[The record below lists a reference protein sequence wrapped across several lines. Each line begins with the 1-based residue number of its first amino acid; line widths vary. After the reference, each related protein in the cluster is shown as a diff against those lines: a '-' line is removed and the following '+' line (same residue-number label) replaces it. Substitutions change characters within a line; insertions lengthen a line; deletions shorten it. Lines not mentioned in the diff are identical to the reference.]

1 MTTMDGVATA
11 AARHLHLLGDHL
23 QTRDLH
29 TRVGSTHS
37 GLPQLIL
44 VRTAVPTLSEI
55 VYAAERAGT
64 WWFWWSWAEPIAPV
78 TDLTTAITR
87 IHRLFASGAR
97 RRRPA

>member
-1 MTTMDGVATA
+1 MTTTDGVATVA
-11 AARHLHLLGDHL
+11 AHHLRLLGELL
-23 QTRDLH
+23 QTRDLQV
-29 TRVGSTHS
+29 RVGANRS

-44 VRTAVPTLSEI
+44 VRTALPTLSEV

-87 IHRLFASGAR
+87 IHRLFASRVR
-97 RRRPA
+97 RR

>member
-1 MTTMDGVATA
+1 MTTPDGVATA
-11 AARHLHLLGDHL
+11 AARHLHLLADHL

-29 TRVGSTHS
+29 VRVAAARS

-44 VRTAVPTLSEI
+44 VRTALPSWSEV
-55 VYAAERAGT
+55 VYAAQRAGT

-87 IHRLFASGAR
+87 IRRLFAASGTR
-97 RRRPA
+97 RR